1 MADYNINGSGSI
13 SGGEYDNIG
22 VSGSCTMSGHVKC
35 KSMCVSGSCRGDGDV
50 VCAQF
55 KGSGSVRAHS
65 ITADK
70 IECSG
75 SLSCDELKAQSIG
88 ASGSVKTDSIEADR
102 LVCSG
107 AIKAEGLVNAE
118 SMLLTLGG
126 NSQIGTIGG
135 SEITVKRGHGVK
147 IFGIGLGNSGSLA
160 VGTIEGDVVCLENTR
175 ADTVRGDRVFIGEG
189 CEIGRVEYGT
199 SYECAK
205 GSTVGSA
212 EKSE

>member
-1 MADYNINGSGSI
+1 MTDYNISGSGSI

-107 AIKAEGLVNAE
+107 
-118 SMLLTLGG
+118 
-126 NSQIGTIGG
+126 
-135 SEITVKRGHGVK
+135 
-147 IFGIGLGNSGSLA
+147 
-160 VGTIEGDVVCLENTR
+160 
-175 ADTVRGDRVFIGEG
+175 DRVFIGEG

>member
-1 MADYNINGSGSI
+1 MADYNISGSGSI

-35 KSMCVSGSCRGDGDV
+35 KSMRVSGSCRGDGDV

-75 SLSCDELKAQSIG
+75 SL
-88 ASGSVKTDSIEADR
+88 
-102 LVCSG
+102 
-107 AIKAEGLVNAE
+107 
-118 SMLLTLGG
+118 
-126 NSQIGTIGG
+126 
-135 SEITVKRGHGVK
+135 
-147 IFGIGLGNSGSLA
+147 A
-160 VGTIEGDVVCLENTR
+160 VGTVEGDVIRLENTR
-175 ADTVRGDRVFIGEG
+175 ADTVRGGRVFIGEG
-189 CEIGRVEYGT
+189 CEIDRVEYGT